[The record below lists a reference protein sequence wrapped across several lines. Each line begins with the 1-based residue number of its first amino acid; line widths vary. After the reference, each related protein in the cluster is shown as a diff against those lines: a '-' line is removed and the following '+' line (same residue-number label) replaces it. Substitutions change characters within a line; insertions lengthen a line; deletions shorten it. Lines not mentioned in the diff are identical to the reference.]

1 MLQEV
6 TGSSGS
12 CTGNAAT
19 ATNATTAE
27 NLTGLIRAGDGSIIT
42 TAEELNYRD
51 REANAAVTD
60 ADDVSAAG
68 AVMIST
74 AETITGAKTFD
85 AATILNST
93 LDVGGN
99 SVIVDTGNVS
109 IGINNPS
116 SLLHLKQT
124 DTDGH
129 CLIKIEA
136 DGGSGSTPYL

>member
-1 MLQEV
+1 M
-6 TGSSGS
+6 S
-12 CTGNAAT
+12 
-19 ATNATTAE
+19 
-27 NLTGLIRAGDGSIIT
+27 DGSIIT

-51 REANAAVTD
+51 EANAAVTD

-74 AETITGAKTFD
+74 AETTGAKTFS

-93 LDVGGN
+93 QSVGGN
-99 SVIVDTGNVS
+99 SVITGNVG

-116 SLLHLKQT
+116 SHLKQT

-129 CLIKIEA
+129 CCKN
-136 DGGSGSTPYL
+136 